1 MPLFSFRAKSYSGE
15 IKSGS
20 LEAKNEKD
28 LAKTLQKE
36 GYLLIDAELIEATKS
51 PIFNFKIYLPLF
63 GVSFA
68 DKIMFTK
75 NLEVMVR
82 AGVSLPRAISIL
94 GEQVKN
100 SAFKKALNE
109 ISQRLLKGE
118 SFAETL
124 KGYPAIFSEIYYQ
137 MIKIGEESGTLENS
151 LQNLAL
157 QLEKDYDLR
166 AKIKGA
172 LLYPAVIVSFMVLV
186 GIAMVVYVV
195 PKLAQ
200 IFKDLNVELPA
211 TTKFII
217 NFSEFLASKFYLAI
231 LGLGLLFLFFKIFSK
246 TKEAQKINS
255 FIVLKIPVV
264 NNLIQKV
271 NASYVLRTLSTLIG
285 AGVSFVR
292 SVEIVADL
300 VPNYYFKEALKNA
313 REEIRQGKRLSQA
326 LKNYSQIFPLTVL
339 QMLEVGEETGETAKI
354 FKDLADFYEEEVTT
368 ATKNLVSIIEPVLMV
383 IIGLMVGFFAISM
396 IQPIYSMLG
405 SIK

>member
-1 MPLFSFRAKSYSGE
+1 MPIFSFRAKSYAGE
-15 IKSGS
+15 IKTGA
-20 LEAKNEKD
+20 LEAKNEKE
-28 LAKTLQKE
+28 LARILQKE
-36 GYLLIDAELIEATKS
+36 GYLLIEAELAEKTKS
-51 PIFNFKIYLPLF
+51 PISHFKISLPFF

-68 DKIMFTK
+68 DKMMFTK
-75 NLEVMVR
+75 NLEVMVK

-100 SAFKKALNE
+100 STFKKALNE

-118 SFAETL
+118 SFAEAL
-124 KGYPAIFSEIYYQ
+124 KEYPAIFSEIYYQ

-172 LLYPAVIVSFMVLV
+172 LLYPAVIVSFMILV
-186 GIAMVVYVV
+186 GISMVVYVV

-200 IFKDLNVELPA
+200 VFKDLNVELPA
-211 TTKFII
+211 TTKFLI

-231 LGLGLLFLFFKIFSK
+231 LALGLLFFFFKIFSK
-246 TKEAQKINS
+246 TKEGQKVNS
-255 FIVLKIPVV
+255 FILLKIPVV

-300 VPNYYFKEALKNA
+300 VPNYYFKEALRNA
-313 REEIRQGKRLSQA
+313 QKDIRQGKKLSQA

-354 FKDLADFYEEEVTT
+354 FKDLAEFYEEEVTT

>member
-1 MPLFSFRAKSYSGE
+1 
-15 IKSGS
+15 
-20 LEAKNEKD
+20 
-28 LAKTLQKE
+28 
-36 GYLLIDAELIEATKS
+36 
-51 PIFNFKIYLPLF
+51 
-63 GVSFA
+63 
-68 DKIMFTK
+68 MFTK
-75 NLEVMVR
+75 NLEVMVK

-100 SAFKKALNE
+100 STFKKALNE

-118 SFAETL
+118 SFAEAL
-124 KGYPAIFSEIYYQ
+124 KEYPAIFSEIYYQ

-172 LLYPAVIVSFMVLV
+172 LLYPAVIVSFMILV
-186 GIAMVVYVV
+186 GISMVVYVV

-200 IFKDLNVELPA
+200 VFKDLNVELPA
-211 TTKFII
+211 TTKFLI

-231 LGLGLLFLFFKIFSK
+231 LALGLLFFFFKIFSK
-246 TKEAQKINS
+246 TKEGQKVNS

-300 VPNYYFKEALKNA
+300 VPNYYFKEALRNA
-313 REEIRQGKRLSQA
+313 QKDIRQGKKLSQA

-354 FKDLADFYEEEVTT
+354 FKDLAEFYEEEVTT